1 MRVHL
6 IIVRLRENGV
16 GILMDITQTKD
27 MAEIVQA
34 IMVSLGLFAGGIW
47 AVFQFFA
54 QRRDLILKEQSIL
67 RMVLEVEQVTLPQR
81 DDHFLNIV
89 VRVRNAGTRNTYL
102 SYDSDDHLT
111 VTPVEVLEDGS
122 RRVGEPIKRILQ
134 RRTSKVNTNT
144 ILAGGEVELPF
155 FVKVESIGLYHIRF
169 YVKPNPHQRKIIRRA
184 GGVGESASIVIS
196 ANMYFIVRP
205 NEWLKSQ
212 PNKSLSSDAL
222 TRAG

>member
-1 MRVHL
+1 MP
-6 IIVRLRENGV
+6 IN
-16 GILMDITQTKD
+16 QTKD
-27 MAEIVQA
+27 IAAIAQA
-34 IMVSLGLFAGGIW
+34 IMVSVGLFAGGVW

-67 RMVLEVEQVTLPQR
+67 RMVLEVEQVTLPER

-122 RRVGEPIKRILQ
+122 RRLREPIKKILQ
-134 RRTSKVNTNT
+134 RRSSKVNTNT

-169 YVKPNPHQRKIIRRA
+169 YVKPNPHQRKIILKA

-196 ANMYFIVRP
+196 ANMYFIVKP

>member
-1 MRVHL
+1 
-6 IIVRLRENGV
+6 
-16 GILMDITQTKD
+16 
-27 MAEIVQA
+27 
-34 IMVSLGLFAGGIW
+34 
-47 AVFQFFA
+47 
-54 QRRDLILKEQSIL
+54 
-67 RMVLEVEQVTLPQR
+67 MVLEVEQVTLPQR

-122 RRVGEPIKRILQ
+122 RRLREPTKRILQ
-134 RRTSKVNTNT
+134 RRSSKVNTNT

-169 YVKPNPHQRKIIRRA
+169 YVKPNPHQRKIILKA

-196 ANMYFIVRP
+196 ANMYFIVKP